1 MPEII
6 ILILSIQ
13 YSGVFGCPTTV
24 ANVETVAVAP
34 VCNEYYY
41 LLKIIQKFWLV
52 KSGGWNCHIR
62 SVIAQIWSYDIFIEY
77 WKQMYDIMT

>member
-24 ANVETVAVAP
+24 ANVKTVAVAP

-41 LLKIIQKFWLV
+41 LLKIIQKF
-52 KSGGWNCHIR
+52 
-62 SVIAQIWSYDIFIEY
+62 
-77 WKQMYDIMT
+77 

>member
-41 LLKIIQKFWLV
+41 LLKIIQSFDWSRAMDEIV
-52 KSGGWNCHIR
+52 I
-62 SVIAQIWSYDIFIEY
+62 SVW
-77 WKQMYDIMT
+77 